1 MTKSTLGRGLSSLIP
16 PSREAGES
24 AGSSTVHATG
34 ERVKKVST
42 NDIKPNPRQPRT
54 DFDRG
59 SLEELIESIKV
70 HGIIQ
75 PLIVQQNKEGYQL
88 IAGERRLRAAK
99 VAGMSS
105 VPVVIRSSSDQE
117 NLEIALVENV
127 QRQNLNPIE
136 RAFGYQM
143 LVDEFN
149 LTQEAVAKKVG
160 QSRAAVAN
168 TLRLLSLPKKMQD
181 ALSAGKIT
189 EGHAKALMS
198 VESESERERLFKDI
212 VQNKLNVRIAEA
224 RAKKVSVR
232 KHTRKTSQKDP
243 NMQVKVDALQE
254 ALGTRVDID
263 RKGEQGA
270 ITIHF
275 YSNEELQDIIR
286 KITS

>member
-1 MTKSTLGRGLSSLIP
+1 MTKSTLGRGLNSLIP
-16 PSREAGES
+16 LSKPAGES
-24 AGSSTVHATG
+24 GGSVHATG
-34 ERVKKVST
+34 ERVKKVSV

-54 DFDRG
+54 DFDRE

-75 PLIVQQNKEGYQL
+75 PLIVQQNKNGYQL
-88 IAGERRLRAAK
+88 IAGERRLRASK
-99 VAGMSS
+99 VVGLPS
-105 VPVVIRSSSDQE
+105 VPVIIRSATDQE
-117 NLEIALVENV
+117 NLELALVENV
-127 QRQNLNPIE
+127 QRKNLNPIE
-136 RAFGYQM
+136 KAFGFQL
-143 LVDEFN
+143 LVDDFN
-149 LTQEAVAKKVG
+149 LTQETVAKKVG

-168 TLRLLSLPKKMQD
+168 TLRLLSLPKKMQE

-198 VESESERERLFKDI
+198 VESDDDRERLFKDI

-232 KHTRKTSQKDP
+232 KHTRKRTHTDP
-243 NMQVKVDALQE
+243 NMQLKVDTLQE
-254 ALGTRVDID
+254 ALGTRVAID